1 MDEAEGFSYLLY
13 TIRAKLGTIDKI
25 DREKVLSY
33 GIIDGKRV
41 LKMQYILIE
50 DIATKEEN

>member
-1 MDEAEGFSYLLY
+1 MMGKHLVIYYIQFCS
-13 TIRAKLGTIDKI
+13 KLGTIDKI

-33 GIIDGKRV
+33 GIIGDKRV

>member
-1 MDEAEGFSYLLY
+1 MRAKGLVIYLH